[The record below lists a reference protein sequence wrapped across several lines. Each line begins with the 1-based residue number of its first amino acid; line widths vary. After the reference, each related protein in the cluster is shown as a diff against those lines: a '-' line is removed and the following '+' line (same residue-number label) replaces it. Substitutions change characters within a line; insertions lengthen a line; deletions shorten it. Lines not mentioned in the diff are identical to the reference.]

1 MEKVNGVVAFRL
13 QDHRQDCWL
22 CAEPTQAAYWVM
34 QDAKDKGTIDCF
46 AATLPGKHKG
56 QPWDPNTEWNEYEY
70 VTNWRSATVHIRV
83 GIPDEFTLAGFQLTD
98 RNGTYVKSQE
108 AVNGMP
114 EFQRKDGRDYWICYY
129 PPGKMWVMQSQI
141 HKGTCD
147 SMAVTIAGDNA
158 PWDEAS
164 RWKESNSSACN
175 EWHSNDLIQ
184 QWTLSSVRVLSET
197 DLALRRVLAEAAVSP
212 SPIRYNAHY

>member
-1 MEKVNGVVAFRL
+1 MALHKALKRSGKMVILDHDPDTGATTRANATLTGGKHSMVVVPRL
-13 QDHRQDCWL
+13 Q
-22 CAEPTQAAYWVM
+22 E
-34 QDAKDKGTIDCF
+34 
-46 AATLPGKHKG
+46 
-56 QPWDPNTEWNEYEY
+56 
-70 VTNWRSATVHIRV
+70 IR
-83 GIPDEFTLAGFQLTD
+83 EFTLAGFQLTD

-197 DLALRRVLAEAAVSP
+197 DLALRGVLAEAAVSP